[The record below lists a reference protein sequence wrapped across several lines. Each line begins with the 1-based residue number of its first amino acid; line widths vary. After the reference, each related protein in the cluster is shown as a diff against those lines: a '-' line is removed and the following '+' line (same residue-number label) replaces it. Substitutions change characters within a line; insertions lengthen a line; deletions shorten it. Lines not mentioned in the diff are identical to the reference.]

1 MFVILNKEKQDKY
14 KTRKVVIME
23 KNIIEIHNLSFQYDT
38 MRDKKTLDTI
48 SLSIKEGDW
57 VTIIGP
63 NGSGKSTLIKMINA
77 ILEAD
82 EGEIFV
88 SDMPLNEENLWAIRE
103 KVGMVFQNPENQFV
117 GSSVEDDVA
126 FGLENS
132 GIPREDM
139 LVRVKESLERVG
151 MWDMRN
157 KAPSNLS
164 GGQMQRVAIAG
175 IIALRPDIIIMDEST
190 SMLDPKGREEVLN
203 TVKQIKEQDN
213 LTVISITHD
222 LNEAVESDEIIV
234 MEAGQIVETGTPEE
248 IFSYGEELIKM
259 GLDVPFSEQLKKSL
273 KKQGLHLPD
282 YYLNEEALLEW
293 LETYNSKM

>member
-1 MFVILNKEKQDKY
+1 
-14 KTRKVVIME
+14 ME
-23 KNIIEIHNLSFQYDT
+23 NNIIEIHNLSFQYDT
-38 MRDKKTLDTI
+38 TRDEKTLDDI
-48 SLSIKEGDW
+48 SLTVKEGDW

-63 NGSGKSTLIKMINA
+63 NGSGKSTLIKTINA
-77 ILEAD
+77 ILEPA
-82 EGEIFV
+82 EGEIIV
-88 SDMPLNEENLWAIRE
+88 SGLPLNEKNLWSIRE

-126 FGLENS
+126 FGLENN
-132 GIPREDM
+132 GVPREDM
-139 LVRVKESLERVG
+139 LVRVKESLERVR
-151 MWDMRN
+151 MWDMRD

-164 GGQMQRVAIAG
+164 GGQMQRVALAG

-190 SMLDPKGREEVLN
+190 SMLDPKGRQEVLN
-203 TVKQIKEQDN
+203 TVKEIKEEDN

-234 MEAGQIVETGTPEE
+234 MEEGRIVETGPPEQ
-248 IFSYGEELIKM
+248 IFSYGEKLITM

-273 KKQGLHLPD
+273 DKEGLHLPD
-282 YYLNEEALLEW
+282 HYLDEEALLEW

>member
-1 MFVILNKEKQDKY
+1 
-14 KTRKVVIME
+14 ME
-23 KNIIEIHNLSFQYDT
+23 NNIIEIHNVSFQYDT
-38 MRDKKTLDTI
+38 TRAEKTLDNI

-63 NGSGKSTLIKMINA
+63 NGSGKSTLIKTINA
-77 ILEAD
+77 ILEPS
-82 EGEIFV
+82 EGEIIV
-88 SDMPLNEENLWAIRE
+88 SGMPLNEENLWAIRE

-139 LVRVKESLERVG
+139 LVRVRGALERVG
-151 MWDMRN
+151 MWDMRD

-190 SMLDPKGREEVLN
+190 SMLDPKGRQEVLN
-203 TVKQIKEQDN
+203 TVKQIKEEDN

-222 LNEAVESDEIIV
+222 LNEAVESDEIVV
-234 MEAGQIVETGTPEE
+234 MEAGQIVETGRPKE
-248 IFSYGEELIKM
+248 IFSYGEKLITM

-273 KKQGLHLPD
+273 EKEGLHLPEH
-282 YYLNEEALLEW
+282 YLDEEALLEW